1 MSSNDSDKNKMQMS
15 IPRPFGNMDVEAAMH
30 RKADQFMKSNA
41 QIMKGSLELLLY
53 GPPGTGKTSLFK
65 NIQFSHRK
73 WLNVPADKNAYIL
86 HVSLTPEY
94 MALTRTVEND
104 IKKKDSN
111 AFIQVI
117 FDEFNDSSCTP
128 SSIIVFYEPK

>member
-1 MSSNDSDKNKMQMS
+1 MSSKDSDKKEMQMS
-15 IPRPFGNMDVEAAMH
+15 IPKLFGNMDVEAALR
-30 RKADQFMKSNA
+30 RKSDQLMKKQA
-41 QIMKGSLELLLY
+41 QINPGLMLF
-53 GPPGTGKTSLFK
+53 GPPGTGKTSLCK

-86 HVSLTPEY
+86 HVSLTPEC
-94 MALTRTVEND
+94 MALTRTVEKD
-104 IKKKDSN
+104 IKRKNPN

-117 FDEFNDSSCTP
+117 CDEFTDSSCS